1 MQKKSMTTPAPVTGY
16 WHKPFLIKLLAFGY
30 LAFPAVFWWQMR
42 HAPYGL
48 QADLMS
54 PLIFTQ
60 ELFCAVTA
68 ATALL
73 WVSKPSLFYLIFL
86 TAYFLGFKLYQF
98 SNNTLDSS
106 AEVAATMFWFAAP
119 AVLLA
124 SQARLVYLEPER
136 RWWKRPQRYMH
147 ATGAQALAHGV
158 KFPLVVMNISCG
170 GAFVK
175 LDERIFQ
182 DETAVDVEKRAD
194 GAGRFPS
201 ITSAERLIA
210 VRNMH
215 EYPKLGETISIAVE
229 THPGLDSPFGN
240 NRFVTLAEVVWV
252 TKVTD
257 PYQHGL
263 GLKFTGLSP
272 VMRMRLARYLSLL
285 PQEQPA
291 A

>member
-1 MQKKSMTTPAPVTGY
+1 MTGY
-16 WHKPFLIKLLAFGY
+16 WHKPFLAKLLAVGY
-30 LAFPAVFWWQMR
+30 LAFPVVFWWQMR
-42 HAPYGL
+42 HAPAGL
-48 QADLMS
+48 QSELMS
-54 PLIFTQ
+54 PLVFAQ

-73 WVSKPSLFYLIFL
+73 WVTKPSLFYLIFL

-106 AEVAATMFWFAAP
+106 SELVATMFWFAAP

-124 SQARLVYLEPER
+124 SQARLAYLEPAR
-136 RWWKRPQRYMH
+136 RWWQRPERH
-147 ATGAQALAHGV
+147 VHPTGAQALAHGV
-158 KFPLVVMNISCG
+158 KFPMVVMNMSAG

-175 LDERIFQ
+175 LDERIFHEGKPEE
-182 DETAVDVEKRAD
+182 DEKRSD

-201 ITSAERLIA
+201 VTSAERLIA

-215 EYPKLGETISIAVE
+215 EFPKLGETISIAIE
-229 THPGLDSPFGN
+229 TQPGLDSPFPN
-240 NRFVTLAEVVWV
+240 NRFVVLAEVVWV

-257 PYQHGL
+257 PYKHGL
-263 GLKFTGLSP
+263 GLKFTGLSFA
-272 VMRMRLARYLSLL
+272 MRLRLNRYLQLL
-285 PQEQPA
+285 PQQEAVA